1 MAIGPQLP
9 PHLAALA
16 GPQQPTTGP
25 SLPHNATAGPAAPA
39 PPPAADDDSDDDYGP
54 SLPPDLEERAEKG
67 PVAGP
72 SLPPVVAGPSK
83 PALGPQLPPHL
94 SGAHRSPSPPS
105 SRLTAGP
112 ALPPGYQRPRADDS
126 DDDEG
131 FGPMPLPAG
140 VRIDENDG
148 ARMFRER
155 EERQAEKERK
165 EREGAGKPKREEWM
179 LVPPKEMDLL
189 SSMDTTKLK
198 SRGFATGK
206 AAASAGKK
214 EGPSN
219 LWTETPAER
228 QQRLADEMMGKKRKA
243 ENAPAEEETDEQRR
257 KRIRDRQLKEEVE
270 RHNAASRG
278 ESLVDSHVKREKAK
292 PKKDDEGPPGIWDRE
307 RDLGMGGRVMD
318 DSKRSSI
325 IKNAKGLGGRF
336 SGGGYM

>member
-1 MAIGPQLP
+1 MPIGPQLP

-16 GPQQPTTGP
+16 DP
-25 SLPHNATAGPAAPA
+25 SGSASD
-39 PPPAADDDSDDDYGP
+39 PPPASAGPSAGPHLPTAPPADEDDSDDDYGP
-54 SLPPDLEERAEKG
+54 ALPPDLVKG

-72 SLPPVVAGPSK
+72 TLPPPVAGPSK
-83 PALGPQLPPHL
+83 ASIGPQLPPHL
-94 SGAHRSPSPPS
+94 AGGRPSPPPAPS
-105 SRLTAGP
+105 SRPIAGP
-112 ALPPGYQRPRADDS
+112 SRPPPAYAADDS
-126 DDDEG
+126 DDD

-140 VRIDENDG
+140 VAVDENDG
-148 ARMFRER
+148 ARQFRER
-155 EERQAEKERK
+155 EEREAERERK
-165 EREGAGKPKREEWM
+165 AREGDGKPKREEWM

-206 AAASAGKK
+206 AAAQAGKK

-228 QQRLADEMMGKKRKA
+228 QQRLQDEALGKKRKA
-243 ENAPAEEETDEQRR
+243 ENATVEETDDERR
-257 KRIRDRQLKEEVE
+257 KRIRDRQLKDEVE
-270 RHNAASRG
+270 KHNSSARG
-278 ESLVDSHVKREKAK
+278 ESLVDQHVKAS
-292 PKKDDEGPPGIWDRE
+292 KKKSKEEGDDRAPTAIWDRD

-318 DSKRSSI
+318 DGKRSSI